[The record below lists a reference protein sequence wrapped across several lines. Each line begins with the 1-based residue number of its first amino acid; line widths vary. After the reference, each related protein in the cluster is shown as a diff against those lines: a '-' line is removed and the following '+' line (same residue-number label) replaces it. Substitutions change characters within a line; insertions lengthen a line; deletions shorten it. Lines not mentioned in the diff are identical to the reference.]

1 MDKYGLIGYP
11 LGHSFSISY
20 FNQRFHDEDIDAVYE
35 NFEIPTIDILPEVL
49 SQNPEL
55 KGLNVTIPYKEKV
68 IPFLD
73 SISPE
78 ARAIGAVNVI
88 RVIHEGKNIKLKG
101 YNSDV
106 IGFTQSIE
114 PMLEK
119 KWHKKA
125 LILGTGGASKAIDYG
140 LRNLGLETV
149 FVSRY
154 ERPGTIQYERITP
167 EVVKEYNV
175 IVNCTPLGM
184 YPKTEECPL
193 LPYERTDWKCCSCR
207 LLPRGSSGTKINRI
221 TMAEYIEK
229 IDELTRQYNDAI
241 NALEDS
247 YNMESSQ
254 VSGLQ
259 ILTSSKLK
267 HQYSKKYEEL
277 AKEYLGK
284 RKEIFEE
291 YKKNNPE
298 WTKNRK
304 IWGWMFII
312 GIICAMVCCGASLPS
327 SEEPASAVASQAVS
341 NNQEATLWN
350 ADNIPIPY
358 LQDSTQYVSNPDY
371 VLKQETVD
379 KMNVTLKRLEN
390 ELGVQSVVIVVNNIE
405 NDDPF
410 RFAQEVGNKY
420 GVGYGN
426 KGLVVV
432 VGYQDHSINISPGRA
447 LEADLTDAE
456 CHRLEQEYVV
466 PAMRAEMPDSAMYY
480 LTEAIYSTLQKKEL
494 PQMSN
499 LLGDSGED
507 DGLGTIGLTTLAI
520 IAWCVF
526 FLRKNRE
533 YHWLG
538 MAGAASLLANPF
550 YEASHSSGG
559 GGFGGFSGGG
569 GHFGGGGGGGHFGGG
584 SFGGGG
590 ATSRW

>member
-1 MDKYGLIGYP
+1 
-11 LGHSFSISY
+11 
-20 FNQRFHDEDIDAVYE
+20 
-35 NFEIPTIDILPEVL
+35 
-49 SQNPEL
+49 
-55 KGLNVTIPYKEKV
+55 
-68 IPFLD
+68 
-73 SISPE
+73 
-78 ARAIGAVNVI
+78 
-88 RVIHEGKNIKLKG
+88 
-101 YNSDV
+101 
-106 IGFTQSIE
+106 
-114 PMLEK
+114 
-119 KWHKKA
+119 
-125 LILGTGGASKAIDYG
+125 
-140 LRNLGLETV
+140 
-149 FVSRY
+149 
-154 ERPGTIQYERITP
+154 
-167 EVVKEYNV
+167 
-175 IVNCTPLGM
+175 
-184 YPKTEECPL
+184 
-193 LPYERTDWKCCSCR
+193 
-207 LLPRGSSGTKINRI
+207 
-221 TMAEYIEK
+221 MAEYIEK

-350 ADNIPIPY
+350 AENIPIPY

-390 ELGVQSVVIVVNNIE
+390 ELGVQSVV
-405 NDDPF
+405 
-410 RFAQEVGNKY
+410 

-590 ATSRW
+590 ATSIMKLSKSTIGIIAAVVVVVMWAASAYNSMVGEQEKATTAFANVQSAYQRRADLIPNLVEVVKGYASHEKETFEAVVNARAKATQMTIDPSNMTPEKMKEFQQAQGELGSALGRLLAVQENYPELKANENFRDLQVQLEGTENRINEARNTFNGVVQNYNTYIRKFPKNIIAGIFGFNTMDKFQADADAQNAPKVKF

>member
-1 MDKYGLIGYP
+1 
-11 LGHSFSISY
+11 
-20 FNQRFHDEDIDAVYE
+20 
-35 NFEIPTIDILPEVL
+35 
-49 SQNPEL
+49 
-55 KGLNVTIPYKEKV
+55 
-68 IPFLD
+68 
-73 SISPE
+73 
-78 ARAIGAVNVI
+78 
-88 RVIHEGKNIKLKG
+88 
-101 YNSDV
+101 
-106 IGFTQSIE
+106 
-114 PMLEK
+114 
-119 KWHKKA
+119 
-125 LILGTGGASKAIDYG
+125 
-140 LRNLGLETV
+140 
-149 FVSRY
+149 
-154 ERPGTIQYERITP
+154 
-167 EVVKEYNV
+167 
-175 IVNCTPLGM
+175 
-184 YPKTEECPL
+184 
-193 LPYERTDWKCCSCR
+193 
-207 LLPRGSSGTKINRI
+207 
-221 TMAEYIEK
+221 MAEYIEK

-267 HQYSKKYEEL
+267 RQYSKKYEEL

-284 RKEIFEE
+284 RKEIFED

-312 GIICAMVCCGASLPS
+312 GIICTMVCCSTAMPW
-327 SEEPASAVASQAVS
+327 SEEPSFAATSQAVS

-350 ADNIPIPY
+350 AENIPIPY

-379 KMNVTLKRLEN
+379 KMNVTLKRLDN
-390 ELGVQSVVIVVNNIE
+390 ELGVQPVVIVVNHIE

-410 RFAQEVGNKY
+410 RFAQDVGNKY

-426 KGLVVV
+426 KGLIVV
-432 VGYQDHSINISPGRA
+432 VGYEDHSINISPGRA

-499 LLGDSGED
+499 LLGDSGD
-507 DGLGTIGLTTLAI
+507 DGLGIMGIATLAL

-559 GGFGGFSGGG
+559 GGGFGGFSGGG

>member
-1 MDKYGLIGYP
+1 
-11 LGHSFSISY
+11 
-20 FNQRFHDEDIDAVYE
+20 
-35 NFEIPTIDILPEVL
+35 
-49 SQNPEL
+49 
-55 KGLNVTIPYKEKV
+55 
-68 IPFLD
+68 
-73 SISPE
+73 
-78 ARAIGAVNVI
+78 
-88 RVIHEGKNIKLKG
+88 
-101 YNSDV
+101 
-106 IGFTQSIE
+106 
-114 PMLEK
+114 
-119 KWHKKA
+119 
-125 LILGTGGASKAIDYG
+125 
-140 LRNLGLETV
+140 
-149 FVSRY
+149 
-154 ERPGTIQYERITP
+154 
-167 EVVKEYNV
+167 
-175 IVNCTPLGM
+175 
-184 YPKTEECPL
+184 
-193 LPYERTDWKCCSCR
+193 
-207 LLPRGSSGTKINRI
+207 
-221 TMAEYIEK
+221 
-229 IDELTRQYNDAI
+229 
-241 NALEDS
+241 
-247 YNMESSQ
+247 MESSQ

-341 NNQEATLWN
+341 NNQE
-350 ADNIPIPY
+350 
-358 LQDSTQYVSNPDY
+358 
-371 VLKQETVD
+371 
-379 KMNVTLKRLEN
+379 
-390 ELGVQSVVIVVNNIE
+390 VVIVVNNIE